1 MALAAMFAALMVA
14 TGWALAMVPNVELIT
29 ALAFVSGTT
38 LGPRRGAIIA
48 AGGMFL
54 FSATN
59 PVGSGLAFPLLL
71 GSQIIGLA
79 LAGFLGGL
87 IVSVPI
93 HRFEGM
99 TGRVMLAAA
108 GLFITLIY
116 DGLTSISFPLFS
128 GAGPKEILAVLVS
141 GLAFTITHQV
151 SNAIIF
157 FAIVP
162 RLIGIARGRAH
173 SPANSD
179 NASLASEPK
188 P

>member
-29 ALAFVSGTT
+29 ALAFVAGTA
-38 LGPRRGAIIA
+38 LGPRRGALIG

-71 GSQIIGLA
+71 GSQMVSLSMT
-79 LAGFLGGL
+79 GFLGGL
-87 IVSVPI
+87 LAKLPLR
-93 HRFEGM
+93 HLERLPGRF
-99 TGRVMLAAA
+99 MLAGM
-108 GLFITLIY
+108 GLLITLFY
-116 DGLTSISFPLFS
+116 DGLTSVSFPLFS
-128 GAGPKEILAVLVS
+128 GAGAREILAVLVS

-151 SNAIIF
+151 SNAIIL
-157 FAIVP
+157 P
-162 RLIGIARGRAH
+162 RMVGIARGGSWPTGHTGNR
-173 SPANSD
+173 
-179 NASLASEPK
+179 SLAPEPK